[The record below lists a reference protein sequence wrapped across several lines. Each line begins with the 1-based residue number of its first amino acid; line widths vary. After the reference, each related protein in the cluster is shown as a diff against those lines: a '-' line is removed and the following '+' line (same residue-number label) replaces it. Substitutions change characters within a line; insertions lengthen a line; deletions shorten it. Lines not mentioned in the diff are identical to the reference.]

1 MNARAIG
8 EGAVGL
14 GLLGF
19 GVVGSAVYRLIE
31 EGQPWD
37 RSAAGVPLAI
47 RRVAVRHPE
56 RVRNPA
62 LPPAIVTADPWS
74 VVEDPGIGVVIEVMG
89 GLEPARSLVL
99 RALDLGKVV
108 VTANKEL
115 VARYGPE
122 LVDAASRADSEVY
135 FEASVAGGIPVVRP
149 LREMIVGGLERVVGI
164 VNGTT
169 NFILTRMAAGETF
182 EDALRTAQRAGYA
195 EADPSADV
203 DGHDAARKIAILA
216 GLAFQTFIPPDAIP
230 VAGIRE
236 VTSED
241 IRYGLRRGLVL
252 RLVAEAHRTPRGVA
266 IGVGPAFVPAS
277 HPFAQAVGVENVIAV
292 QGRAVGDVLFA
303 GPGAGGLP
311 TSSAVV
317 ADVLAAVRL
326 KRPGGRAGNGW
337 PARALPLE
345 DLPPTPYYLRLPAGA
360 GIPDDP
366 GIPVARMERLPDS
379 AVAFETEPLHP
390 SAVRTLR
397 ARLPGALA
405 VRLGT
410 PERHDDRVPLAVAGG
425 HTQ

>member
-1 MNARAIG
+1 MNGLR
-8 EGAVGL
+8 EGVVGL

-37 RSAAGVPLAI
+37 RSPPGVPLAV
-47 RRVAVRHPE
+47 RRVAVRDPE

-62 LPPAIVTADPWS
+62 LPPEIVTTDPWS
-74 VVEDPGIGVVIEVMG
+74 VVEDPAIAVVIEVMG
-89 GLEPARSLVL
+89 GVEPARSLVL
-99 RALDLGKVV
+99 RALDLGKAV

-122 LVDAASRADSEVY
+122 LLDAASRAGTEVY
-135 FEASVAGGIPVVRP
+135 FEASVAGGIPIVRP
-149 LREMIVGGLERVVGI
+149 LCEMIVGGVERVVGV

-182 EDALRTAQRAGYA
+182 EDALRTAQEAGYA

-216 GLAFQTFIPPDAIP
+216 GLAFQTFIPPDSVP
-230 VAGIRE
+230 VAGIRG

-241 IRYGLRRGLVL
+241 MRYGLRRGLVL
-252 RLVAEAHRTPRGVA
+252 RLVAEAYRTPRGVA

-277 HPFAQAVGVENVIAV
+277 HPFGQAVGVENVVVV
-292 QGRAVGDVLFA
+292 QGRTVGDVLFA

-311 TSSAVV
+311 TASAVV

-326 KRPGGRAGNGW
+326 KRRGGRAARGW

-345 DLPPTPYYLRLPAGA
+345 DLPPVPYYVRLPAGA
-360 GIPDDP
+360 GIPRDL
-366 GIPVARMERLPDS
+366 GLPVARMEHLPDG
-379 AVAFETEPLHP
+379 AAAYETEPLQP
-390 SAVRTLR
+390 YAVRALT
-397 ARLPGALA
+397 ARIPGALA
-405 VRLGT
+405 VRLAV
-410 PERHDDRVPLAVAGG
+410 PERHDDRAALAVLGG